1 LSALGTL
8 LLLSALGAAPEP
20 ASDPLAGSPNVQY
33 RVLEP
38 KPFPDALRHEFTL
51 QPFVPQVGST
61 FTTHWLSSI
70 TYTFHATEW
79 LRLRLQPFW
88 VWHAQRSRFS
98 SELLSRVRQDAA
110 AASSVMLQWGAVAAP
125 EWSPIRGKFAAFG
138 GTVRYGF
145 VIFAGAGVG
154 GTEIELK
161 TADALGPATY
171 GSTGLRMVATG
182 GAGFRMQFGDR
193 WTVRLEVQDLIHWG
207 SVSRVDG
214 CNSADLKALND
225 QHTAGGIT
233 GAGVS
238 GQCNF
243 GAFQGTTSAGYDR
256 GNDVGIA
263 QSKVNEGGSDTI
275 HVVGIYLGIGVEL

>member
-1 LSALGTL
+1 MSVLGTL
-8 LLLSALGAAPEP
+8 LLVSALGAAPEP
-20 ASDPLAGSPNVQY
+20 TSDPLAGSPNVQY

-38 KPFPDALRHEFTL
+38 KPFPDALRHELTL
-51 QPFVPQVGST
+51 QPFVPQIGST
-61 FTTHWLSSI
+61 FTTHWLTSF

-79 LRLRLQPFW
+79 LGLRLQPFW

-138 GTVRYGF
+138 GIVRYGF

-161 TADALGPATY
+161 TADALGPPTY

-207 SVSRVDG
+207 SVSRING
-214 CNSADLKALND
+214 CDSADLKALND

-233 GAGVS
+233 GAGVT
-238 GQCNF
+238 GKCNF
-243 GAFQGTTSAGYDR
+243 GAFQGANSAGYDR

-263 QSKVNEGGSDTI
+263 QSKVNEGGTDTL
-275 HVVGIYLGIGVEL
+275 HVVGVYLGIGVEL

>member
-1 LSALGTL
+1 MSVLGALVL
-8 LLLSALGAAPEP
+8 LASLGAAPDP
-20 ASDPLAGSPNVQY
+20 AVAPLAGSPNVQF

-38 KPFPDALRHEFTL
+38 KPFPDALRHEL
-51 QPFVPQVGST
+51 VLSPFVPQVGST
-61 FTTHWLSSI
+61 FTTHWLTSL

-79 LRLRLQPFW
+79 LGLRIQPFW

-110 AASSVMLQWGAVAAP
+110 AASSVMLHWGVVAAP
-125 EWSPIRGKFAAFG
+125 EWEPIRGKFAAFG

-145 VIFAGAGVG
+145 VLYAGAGVG
-154 GTEIELK
+154 QTEIELK
-161 TADALGPATY
+161 IADSFGPATY

-207 SVSRVDG
+207 SVSHING
-214 CNSADLKALND
+214 CDAADLQTLND
-225 QHTAGGIT
+225 QHTAGPVT

-238 GQCNF
+238 GQCNV
-243 GAFQGTTSAGYDR
+243 GAFQGTTGGYDR
-256 GNDVGIA
+256 SNDLGIA
-263 QSKVNEGGSDTI
+263 QAKVSEGGTDTL
-275 HVVGIYLGIGVEL
+275 HVVGVYLGFGVEL